1 MPVIVHI
8 PTALQKFTSGA
19 QSVEMAATSLPSLLD
34 EIAARFP
41 EISHHLRDDTG
52 ELRRFLNIYV
62 NDEDIRF
69 LGGAA
74 YQFRDGD
81 DVLLVPSIAG
91 GAPVEP
97 HPVWVM
103 ASVPASSANLGC
115 AFDCAALALNL
126 RLRVR
131 ASLRNEPG
139 FVVHYTG
146 PNAGRVPLD
155 ESNLVVVGI
164 VRCAAARGAEI
175 AGVDLKIASEIPVG
189 VGFGSSAAAT
199 VCGLFLGTALLGV
212 EPDLEEI
219 LALAADIEGHPDN
232 AAAAC
237 RGGLV
242 FSAREEESGR
252 VLCARTML
260 SADLRLVAI
269 VPPTAISTP
278 AARAVLPRE
287 YSRADVVH
295 NMQRASLLAAICCSG
310 AGQIEPELFRDRL
323 HQPYRVPLVP
333 GLAECLAVRHPDLLG
348 VCLSGSG
355 SAALAFT
362 CGSEEEI
369 GRLLAAPF
377 AALGVAPTVLVLQPE
392 PRGAQI
398 ETSRD
403 AQIALAEIE
412 CAARGAG
419 VPEAERCTS

>member
-1 MPVIVHI
+1 MPVTVHI
-8 PTALQKFTSGA
+8 PAALRKFTGGA
-19 QSVEMAATSLPSLLD
+19 QSVELVAASLHSLLD
-34 EIAARFP
+34 DLAVRFP
-41 EISHHLRDDTG
+41 DISRHLRDDNG
-52 ELRRFLNIYV
+52 GLRRFLNIYV

-69 LGGAA
+69 LGSAT

-91 GAPVEP
+91 GALAEP

-126 RLRVR
+126 RLRAR
-131 ASLRNEPG
+131 ASLRNERG
-139 FVVHYTG
+139 FVVTYTG
-146 PNAGRVPLD
+146 PNIERVPLD
-155 ESNLVVVGI
+155 DSNLVAIGI
-164 VRCAAARGAEI
+164 RRFAAARGAEI
-175 AGVDLKIASEIPVG
+175 VGVEVKIENEIPVG

-199 VCGLFLGTALLGV
+199 VCGLLLGAALLGT
-212 EPDLEEI
+212 EADLEEI
-219 LALAADIEGHPDN
+219 LAHAADREGHPDN

-237 RGGLV
+237 HGGLV
-242 FSAREEESGR
+242 FAAREEESGR
-252 VLCARTML
+252 VLWARTML
-260 SADLRLVAI
+260 STDLRLVAI
-269 VPPTAISTP
+269 VPPEAISTP

-295 NMQRASLLAAICCSG
+295 NMQRASLLAAICCSR
-310 AGQIEPELFRDRL
+310 AGEIEPELFRDRL
-323 HQPYRVPLVP
+323 HQPYRAPLVP

-362 CGSEEEI
+362 RGSEEEI
-369 GRLLAAPF
+369 GRLLEVPF
-377 AALGVAPTVLVLQPE
+377 AAFGVAPTVLVLQPE

-403 AQIALAEIE
+403 AQKSRAEIE
-412 CAARGAG
+412 CVARAAA
-419 VPEAERCTS
+419 VPEVEECRS